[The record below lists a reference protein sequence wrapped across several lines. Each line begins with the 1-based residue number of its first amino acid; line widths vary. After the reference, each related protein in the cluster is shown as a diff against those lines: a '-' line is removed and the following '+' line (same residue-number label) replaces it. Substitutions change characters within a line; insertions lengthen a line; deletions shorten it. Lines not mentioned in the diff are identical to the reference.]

1 MTTAERIG
9 IRNTLT
15 NHIMP
20 SQSNDMLSYEV
31 YNDNASHVTC
41 SEGEPLFQEE
51 TGKYDLDTVS
61 VFVAKLYQL
70 LDCDDYKEY
79 LTWNET
85 GDVFVICNMDEF
97 AQNVL
102 PKYFKHCKFTSFVRQ
117 LNIYGFYRVSD
128 ARKSKHVRSKHACVF
143 SHSQFRRGRQD
154 LLPNIRRKVSK
165 TVRRKPRNT
174 DSSLSQNHIGDGSSS
189 SQSIYAHQSSMNTK
203 SGSNINKDLNVSNN
217 SLSIYTDS
225 KDFLLGSDRSDND
238 AAMRKR
244 IADLTM
250 TTENLRKDLKQI
262 SSIVNDNLLP
272 EVRSLAEGLH
282 KHQDHLIALTQL
294 VTCAFPEGVQSL
306 GVQLLQD
313 VTRGYSRHMPYEIPK
328 RMRLDDKPTVK
339 TEQTPVPTVP
349 SSRVPPSY
357 NFLTSNSSN
366 NNPNS
371 NNNLMNGNNS
381 SPTESSLQTSSVTP
395 SALTIPSD
403 SQSTFA
409 GSSIMGEYQQSPHN
423 TQPNLTG
430 FNESWSNSM
439 MTDPVNT
446 VPSSNI
452 SYNMFPTTTTTQS
465 PVLYSP
471 SPNQQHSPPLS
482 HHSVTSRSSSIAL
495 SPAEFVENS
504 TNSNSNY
511 ILANAPT
518 VTSPTQINTSGTNS
532 PVHQGDVVVASSPNS
547 NSSSPI
553 SSTAPSNLSN
563 FYHHT
568 NPILHMDM
576 YQSFSNY

>member
-1 MTTAERIG
+1 MTTTTERI
-9 IRNTLT
+9 RNPLN
-15 NHIMP
+15 NHHMMP

-31 YNDNASHVTC
+31 YNNDNSHVTC

-174 DSSLSQNHIGDGSSS
+174 DSTLSQNHVGDGSSS
-189 SQSIYAHQSSMNTK
+189 SQSIYGSSSLIK
-203 SGSNINKDLNVSNN
+203 SGNMNKDLNRSNN
-217 SLSIYTDS
+217 SVHVYQDS
-225 KDFLLGSDRSDND
+225 KDFLLGSDRSDD
-238 AAMRKR
+238 TIMRER
-244 IADLTM
+244 IADLTA

-272 EVRSLAEGLH
+272 EVRNLAEGLH
-282 KHQDHLIALTQL
+282 KHQEHLIALTQL
-294 VTCAFPEGVQSL
+294 VTCAFPD
-306 GVQLLQD
+306 GVQLLHD
-313 VTRGYSRHMPYEIPK
+313 VTRGYTRHMPYEIPK
-328 RMRLDDKPTVK
+328 RVRLDDKPTVK
-339 TEQTPVPTVP
+339 TEQTSSVPSVPTVP

-357 NFLTSNSSN
+357 NLFTPNSSN
-366 NNPNS
+366 HNHNN
-371 NNNLMNGNNS
+371 NNNLMNSNNP

-403 SQSTFA
+403 SQSSFNNIA

-423 TQPNLTG
+423 TQSNITG
-430 FNESWSNSM
+430 FNESWNSTTSVM
-439 MTDPVNT
+439 ISDPVST
-446 VPSSNI
+446 VSSTNM
-452 SYNMFPTTTTTQS
+452 SYNIFPTTTTTQS
-465 PVLYSP
+465 PILYSP

-482 HHSVTSRSSSIAL
+482 HNSQVPSRSSSIAL
-495 SPAEFVENS
+495 SPA
-504 TNSNSNY
+504 NSNSND
-511 ILANAPT
+511 ILNNAPT
-518 VTSPTQINTSGTNS
+518 VTSPTQIN
-532 PVHQGDVVVASSPNS
+532 ASVCQHSIIQIPLCQWICIINLIGRI
-547 NSSSPI
+547 NKAIRTRGPY
-553 SSTAPSNLSN
+553 PSE
-563 FYHHT
+563 YT
-568 NPILHMDM
+568 
-576 YQSFSNY
+576 YKY

>member
-1 MTTAERIG
+1 MTTTAERI
-9 IRNTLT
+9 RNPLN
-15 NHIMP
+15 NHHMMP

-31 YNDNASHVTC
+31 YNNDNSHVTC

-174 DSSLSQNHIGDGSSS
+174 DSSLSQSHVGDGPSS
-189 SQSIYAHQSSMNTK
+189 SQSIYGSSSLIKT
-203 SGSNINKDLNVSNN
+203 GNINKDLNRPSN
-217 SLSIYTDS
+217 SLNVYQDS
-225 KDFLLGSDRSDND
+225 KDFLLTSDRSDND
-238 AAMRKR
+238 AIMRER
-244 IADLTM
+244 IADLTA

-282 KHQDHLIALTQL
+282 KHQEHLLALTQL
-294 VTCAFPEGVQSL
+294 VTCAFPD

-313 VTRGYSRHMPYEIPK
+313 VTRGYTRHMPYEIPK
-328 RMRLDDKPTVK
+328 RIRLDDKPTVK
-339 TEQTPVPTVP
+339 TEQTSLSSSVPTVP
-349 SSRVPPSY
+349 SSRVPTSY
-357 NFLTSNSSN
+357 LFTSNSSN
-366 NNPNS
+366 HNPNN
-371 NNNLMNGNNS
+371 NNNLMNGNNP
-381 SPTESSLQTSSVTP
+381 SPAESSLQTSSVTP

-403 SQSTFA
+403 SQSTYSNIT
-409 GSSIMGEYQQSPHN
+409 GSSIMGEFQQSPHN
-423 TQPNLTG
+423 TQSNITG
-430 FNESWSNSM
+430 FNESWNNTTSVMIS
-439 MTDPVNT
+439 DP
-446 VPSSNI
+446 
-452 SYNMFPTTTTTQS
+452 
-465 PVLYSP
+465 
-471 SPNQQHSPPLS
+471 HSPPLS
-482 HHSVTSRSSSIAL
+482 HNSQVPSRSSSIAL
-495 SPAEFVENS
+495 SPAH
-504 TNSNSNY
+504 SNSND
-511 ILANAPT
+511 ILNNAPT
-518 VTSPTQINTSGTNS
+518 VTSPTQINTSGANS
-532 PVHQGDVVVASSPNS
+532 PVHQGEVVVASSPTS
-547 NSSSPI
+547 NTSSPI
-553 SSTAPSNLSN
+553 STVPTSLST
-563 FYHHT
+563 FYHP
-568 NPILHMDM
+568 NSIMPMDM
-576 YQSFSNY
+576 YSHPSFITSHSLLISNPCVN

>member
-1 MTTAERIG
+1 MTTAAERI
-9 IRNTLT
+9 RNNLT
-15 NHIMP
+15 NHHMMP
-20 SQSNDMLSYEV
+20 SQSNDMLNYEM
-31 YNDNASHVTC
+31 YNDNNSHVTC
-41 SEGEPLFQEE
+41 SEGESLFQEE

-174 DSSLSQNHIGDGSSS
+174 DSSLSQNHVGDGSSS
-189 SQSIYAHQSSMNTK
+189 SQSIYGSSSLIKGGNM
-203 SGSNINKDLNVSNN
+203 SKDLNRSNN
-217 SLSIYTDS
+217 SLSVFSDS

-238 AAMRKR
+238 TIMRER
-244 IADLTM
+244 IAELTT

-282 KHQDHLIALTQL
+282 KHQEHLLALTQL
-294 VTCAFPEGVQSL
+294 VTCAFPEGVQ
-306 GVQLLQD
+306 LLQD
-313 VTRGYSRHMPYEIPK
+313 VTRGYTRHMPYEIPK
-328 RMRLDDKPTVK
+328 RNRLDDKPTTVK
-339 TEQTPVPTVP
+339 TEQTTLSSSVPTVP
-349 SSRVPPSY
+349 SSRVPQSY
-357 NFLTSNSSN
+357 NLFTSTSSN
-366 NNPNS
+366 HNPNN
-371 NNNLMNGNNS
+371 NNNLINDNNPS
-381 SPTESSLQTSSVTP
+381 STESSLQTTSVTP

-403 SQSTFA
+403 TQSTFNNIT
-409 GSSIMGEYQQSPHN
+409 GSSIMGGFQQSPHN
-423 TQPNLTG
+423 TQPNITG
-430 FNESWSNSM
+430 FNETWNNTTSVM
-439 MTDPVNT
+439 ITDTVNT
-446 VPSSNI
+446 VSSANI
-452 SYNMFPTTTTTQS
+452 SYNIFPTTTTTQ
-465 PVLYSP
+465 PPILYPHSP
-471 SPNQQHSPPLS
+471 SQQHSPPLS
-482 HHSVTSRSSSIAL
+482 HTSQVPSRSSSISL
-495 SPAEFVENS
+495 SPP
-504 TNSNSNY
+504 NSND
-511 ILANAPT
+511 ILNNVPNI
-518 VTSPTQINTSGTNS
+518 TSPTQINASGANS
-532 PVHQGDVVVASSPNS
+532 PVHQGDVVVASSPAS

-553 SSTAPSNLSN
+553 SSTVPTSLSN
-563 FYHHT
+563 FYHP
-568 NPILHMDM
+568 NPTILDM
-576 YQSFSNY
+576 YHQSFM

>member
-1 MTTAERIG
+1 MTTTAERI
-9 IRNTLT
+9 RNPLN
-15 NHIMP
+15 NHHM
-20 SQSNDMLSYEV
+20 MLHNQTICSVTQV
-31 YNDNASHVTC
+31 YNNDNSHVTC

-174 DSSLSQNHIGDGSSS
+174 DSSLSQSHVGDGPSS
-189 SQSIYAHQSSMNTK
+189 SQF
-203 SGSNINKDLNVSNN
+203 
-217 SLSIYTDS
+217 
-225 KDFLLGSDRSDND
+225 KDFLLTSDRSDND
-238 AAMRKR
+238 AIMRER
-244 IADLTM
+244 IADLTA

-282 KHQDHLIALTQL
+282 KHQEHLLALNTISYMCFSGWCTIA
-294 VTCAFPEGVQSL
+294 
-306 GVQLLQD
+306 
-313 VTRGYSRHMPYEIPK
+313 TRY
-328 RMRLDDKPTVK
+328 DKPTVK
-339 TEQTPVPTVP
+339 TEQTSLSSSVPTVP
-349 SSRVPPSY
+349 SSRVPTSY
-357 NFLTSNSSN
+357 LFTSNSSN
-366 NNPNS
+366 HNPNN
-371 NNNLMNGNNS
+371 NNNLMNGNNP

-403 SQSTFA
+403 SQSTYSNIT
-409 GSSIMGEYQQSPHN
+409 GSSIMGEFQQSPHN
-423 TQPNLTG
+423 TQSNITG
-430 FNESWSNSM
+430 FNESWNNTTSVMIS
-439 MTDPVNT
+439 DP
-446 VPSSNI
+446 
-452 SYNMFPTTTTTQS
+452 
-465 PVLYSP
+465 
-471 SPNQQHSPPLS
+471 HSPPLS
-482 HHSVTSRSSSIAL
+482 HNSQVPSRSSSIAL
-495 SPAEFVENS
+495 SPAH
-504 TNSNSNY
+504 SNSND
-511 ILANAPT
+511 ILNNAPT
-518 VTSPTQINTSGTNS
+518 VTSPTQINTSGANS
-532 PVHQGDVVVASSPNS
+532 PVHQGEVVVASSPTS
-547 NSSSPI
+547 NTSSPI
-553 SSTAPSNLSN
+553 STVPTSLST
-563 FYHHT
+563 FYHP
-568 NPILHMDM
+568 NSIMPMDM
-576 YQSFSNY
+576 YSHPSFSNY